1 MESSVFI
8 QSLFFCHQAVQ
19 SVKEQWW
26 TSPSTSIFTCS
37 PSLNSSIFFWICL
50 FLCQIAHIFIHYES
64 FISSQQCS
72 FPCLNLLFPSSHC
85 LATFPVVSLSVAIF
99 SYYTNFFSSLSSL
112 HGGSEKPKAS
122 REGGASPGGSS
133 DDYAYPPPPVPAYSL
148 SLPNSPVLYKKG
160 TTGGQSRNIATPGR
174 TPSSPGTNPLRAH
187 TAPSSPA
194 AQRSTRHQGVS
205 TVPTPSRQ
213 HGGQTGTHN
222 RFHDEPLNCPMMI
235 HYATTP
241 HHSECQNPP
250 KHKKNKEKEQQLKH
264 SQHPDLIQQH
274 SVEELRSTVQAVTS
288 SIEHHTQDVH
298 HLGQKMV
305 AATEMITDSMEEN
318 AQALSL
324 LAEVVDKL
332 QGLIV
337 ANKHPESSP
346 PHRLKQHTPPAP
358 SPRVSS
364 VSPKSLCKPP
374 TLYPYHLS
382 TSSSN
387 SCSSS
392 SSSTSVSSCAD
403 GFAPSRSPKRMNGG
417 SKRTMVTFGVV
428 QRPGGSNGQM
438 RLNNGSVSSTSLE
451 QDCNSSGCLTTKKKK
466 KNK

>member
-1 MESSVFI
+1 MSLLASFSFLS
-8 QSLFFCHQAVQ
+8 SLF
-19 SVKEQWW
+19 
-26 TSPSTSIFTCS
+26 
-37 PSLNSSIFFWICL
+37 
-50 FLCQIAHIFIHYES
+50 
-64 FISSQQCS
+64 
-72 FPCLNLLFPSSHC
+72 
-85 LATFPVVSLSVAIF
+85 
-99 SYYTNFFSSLSSL
+99 SL
-112 HGGSEKPKAS
+112 HGGSETPKTS

-148 SLPNSPVLYKKG
+148 SLPNSPVLYKQG

-174 TPSSPGTNPLRAH
+174 TPSCPGLGPLRAH

-194 AQRSTRHQGVS
+194 AQRSTRQQGVS

-213 HGGQTGTHN
+213 HGCQTGTHR
-222 RFHDEPLNCPMMI
+222 RFHDEALKCPVTV
-235 HYATTP
+235 HHATAP
-241 HHSECQNPP
+241 HHSECQSPP
-250 KHKKNKEKEQQLKH
+250 KRVQEQQLKN
-264 SQHPDLIQQH
+264 SPHPDLIQQH
-274 SVEELRSTVQAVTS
+274 NVEELRSTVQAVTS
-288 SIEHHTQDVH
+288 SIEHHTQDVQ

-346 PHRLKQHTPPAP
+346 PHRLKQQTPPAP
-358 SPRVSS
+358 SSR
-364 VSPKSLCKPP
+364 VSPKVLRKPGTP
-374 TLYPYHLS
+374 YLYHLS

-392 SSSTSVSSCAD
+392 SSSMSVSSCAGD
-403 GFAPSRSPKRMNGG
+403 FATSRSPKRMNGG
-417 SKRTMVTFGVV
+417 SQRTMVTFDVIH
-428 QRPGGSNGQM
+428 RPGGSNGQM

-451 QDCNSSGCLTTKKKK
+451 DQRDCNSTGCLTTKKKRK
-466 KNK
+466 KK